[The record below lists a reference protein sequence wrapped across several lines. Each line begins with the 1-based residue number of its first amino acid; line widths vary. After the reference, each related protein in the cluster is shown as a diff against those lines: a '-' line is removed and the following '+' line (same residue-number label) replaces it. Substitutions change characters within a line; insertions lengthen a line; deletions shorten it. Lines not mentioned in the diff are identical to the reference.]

1 MSEHVPPQSASCDAD
16 DSEAKQSDRRIA
28 KGAKGE
34 EKSAA
39 PGPHPAACTTG
50 AALDR
55 SASSICHLSKLSADE
70 LQLAL
75 QWADAHSRLA
85 AGRCC
90 RSMRDAVRDPFA
102 WRDASPFVVRSEN
115 APKLA
120 HSLLVH
126 APIQLV
132 LSVHGGPFQPD
143 DLSCLSDLRVLDAC
157 DWPCDLQQ
165 WDRLIALPVTQQ
177 LQEIRMIWRTGDA
190 VAMLPAAC
198 RLPALRRLE
207 CGFAG
212 SDPSSLRDPEFPHY
226 YNDYLTPLSA
236 APALEELTLHQAGL
250 NDCLGPLGACRP
262 LRALSLLDA
271 SMTADAFAALCAS
284 PGLHRLGFLALHGLC
299 AGNSGTAGQWT
310 EGFRALTQ
318 LRTLALD
325 SVTGLAVLLKALAES
340 SSPDIQLRLL
350 RVTVRSPDAAV
361 ELNQE
366 VLRVLLDAVPLLLID
381 IIFHSSSDCRAAP
394 AAADEFWAPLVR
406 GCTGMAPRVRF
417 STIPL

>member
-1 MSEHVPPQSASCDAD
+1 MSERVLPRSASCHA
-16 DSEAKQSDRRIA
+16 DSEAKQSDRTIA

-34 EKSAA
+34 QKSAA
-39 PGPHPAACTTG
+39 PGRHPAARISG
-50 AALDR
+50 ATFDR
-55 SASSICHLSKLSADE
+55 SASAVCHLSRLSADE

-75 QWADAHSRLA
+75 QWTDSHSRLA

-132 LSVHGGPFQPD
+132 LSPHGGPLQPD
-143 DLSCLSDLRVLDAC
+143 DLHCLSDLRVLDAR

-165 WDRLIALPVTQQ
+165 WERLIALPVAHQ

-226 YNDYLTPLSA
+226 YNDYLMPLAA

-250 NDCLGPLGACRP
+250 DDCLGPLGACRQ
-262 LRALSLLDA
+262 LRALTLLDA
-271 SMTADAFAALCAS
+271 SMSAGAFAALCAS
-284 PGLHRLGFLALHGLC
+284 SGLHRLEFLALHGLC
-299 AGNSGTAGQWT
+299 AGESGTTAQWAD
-310 EGFRALTQ
+310 GFRALTQ

-325 SVTGLAVLLKALAES
+325 SVTGLAVLLAAVTES
-340 SSPDIQLRLL
+340 SSSDRQLHLL
-350 RVTVRSPDAAV
+350 QITPRSPDAAV
-361 ELNQE
+361 ERNLE
-366 VLRVLLDAVPLLLID
+366 VLRVLLDAVPQLRID

-406 GCTGMAPRVRF
+406 GCAGMAPRLCF
-417 STIPL
+417 TIIPQ